1 MKNPM
6 KVALLVI
13 FNIFLSINH
22 YSAIADVKTVKND
35 PDITVKTNVL
45 YDNQRLDI
53 NVKFNFKDKNQKIK
67 NIFILTK
74 PDRVIIDLLSSQK
87 LNVSFS
93 LPEKV
98 NMRKSSNKNEHRIVL
113 DINEEKYKI
122 LKLDKQIDKNCL
134 IIQLLSRKKATHN
147 LTEVQKQTQEIV
159 RIVHKNAIH
168 QNNDYDDSK
177 KADILYKEIN
187 DKDKIVIAI
196 DAGHGGKDPG
206 TIGSL
211 GVPEKTITLMYARTL
226 KEKLTK
232 SGFKVVMI
240 RDSDIFIP
248 LERRVEIARTN
259 KADLFISI
267 HADNAPSQNAQGMT
281 IYTMESL
288 KIKDENW
295 SGFYKKEYV
304 PSEVLKCKDKNVSD
318 ILIDISHKSTKSKT
332 ISLVDKMLQYFK
344 EKKICIK
351 CKHKSKSLAVLR
363 GVDMQSFLIEV
374 GYVSNF
380 NDELKIIS
388 ASYIENIANEITNFL
403 YNHFYSNKV

>member
-1 MKNPM
+1 
-6 KVALLVI
+6 
-13 FNIFLSINH
+13 
-22 YSAIADVKTVKND
+22 
-35 PDITVKTNVL
+35 
-45 YDNQRLDI
+45 
-53 NVKFNFKDKNQKIK
+53 
-67 NIFILTK
+67 
-74 PDRVIIDLLSSQK
+74 LSSQK
-87 LNVSFS
+87 LNIIFS
-93 LPEKV
+93 LPDKI
-98 NMRKSSNKNEHRIVL
+98 NIRKSSNKNEHRIVF
-113 DINEEKYKI
+113 DIDESVYKI
-122 LKLDKQIDKNCL
+122 LKLDKQIEKGYVRVN
-134 IIQLLSRKKATHN
+134 LLNKSNTLNTQTN
-147 LTEVQKQTQEIV
+147 LQTQSKTQTTEIKH
-159 RIVHKNAIH
+159 IMKNNTLP
-168 QNNDYDDSK
+168 QNVVNKEDNQEH
-177 KADILYKEIN
+177 ITNKEID

-226 KEKLTK
+226 KEKLIK

-248 LERRVEIARTN
+248 LERRVEIARNN

-267 HADNAPSQNAQGMT
+267 HADNAPSQNAEGMT

-332 ISLVDKMLQYFK
+332 MSLVDKMLQYFK
-344 EKKICIK
+344 EKKLCTK

-363 GVDMQSFLIEV
+363 GFDMQSFLIEV

-388 ASYIENIANEITNFL
+388 ASYIENITNEISNFL
-403 YNHFYSNKV
+403 YNHFYSNKVSL